1 MDLEIKRKTA
11 QPVYLVIVN
20 HIKNLIKQ
28 GDLLPGDQLL
38 SERELCN
45 QFKVSRTSVRKALA
59 ILSGMG
65 LVDVTPRDGAYVV
78 EAGSSQAIASLGQM
92 VSRNRHQAA
101 NIYEV
106 RRLIEVQA
114 ARLAAMRRDDA
125 DIVKLWEA
133 YNRTVDHVRNGK
145 RVHEADMDLHASIA
159 QSTKNPF
166 FSELMMVLISAY
178 MEIFDL
184 VWEKRGT
191 DQEEN
196 NLFEYFLNQHRL
208 IVQAIADQDQESAA
222 FYMAQHV
229 DDSRKRYE
237 SALIAN
243 ATSNKT

>member
-1 MDLEIKRKTA
+1 MNIEIKRKFV
-11 QPVYLVIVN
+11 QPVYSIIVDN
-20 HIKNLIKQ
+20 IRNLIKQ
-28 GDLLPGDQLL
+28 GELKPGDQLL
-38 SERELCN
+38 SERELCE
-45 QFKVSRTSVRKALA
+45 QFNVSRTSVRKALA
-59 ILSGMG
+59 VLSGMG
-65 LVDVTPRDGAYVV
+65 LIDVTPRGGAYVI
-78 EAGSSQAIASLGQM
+78 EAGSSQAIASLGQL

-133 YNRTVDHVRNGK
+133 YNRTVDHVRNGQ
-145 RVHEADMDLHASIA
+145 RVHEADMELHASIA

-166 FSELMMVLISAY
+166 FSELMHVLISAY

-191 DQEEN
+191 DDEEN

-243 ATSNKT
+243 ATSSKG